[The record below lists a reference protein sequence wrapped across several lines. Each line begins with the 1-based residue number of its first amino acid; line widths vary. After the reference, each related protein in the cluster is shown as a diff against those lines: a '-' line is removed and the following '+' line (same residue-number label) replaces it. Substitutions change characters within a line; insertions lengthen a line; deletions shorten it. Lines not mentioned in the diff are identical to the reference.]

1 MGATLSFKDLFK
13 KLAEYV
19 LDPERRW
26 DYCVRAKRGQMDT
39 SIPGEYSSLRDYI
52 MLSKSMLLGN
62 VINVIYFLNDIIRK
76 I

>member
-39 SIPGEYSSLRDYI
+39 SIPGEYSYLRDYVYKI
-52 MLSKSMLLGN
+52 YAFRKCNQCDLL
-62 VINVIYFLNDIIRK
+62 LK
-76 I
+76 